1 MLVRLDVRDLAVI
14 DAVSLELGP
23 GLTALTGETGAGKSI
38 LLDALGLATGQ
49 RADSALVRTSAERA
63 TVAAV
68 FEVPPGHEALA
79 LLEEAGIACSGEI
92 LVRRQVGADG
102 RSRAFVNDEPVGVAL
117 LAQLGASL
125 VEVHGQHD
133 QRDLMRPEAHRT
145 ILDAFGDHHGLRGAV
160 AAAHAAWRE
169 AHARLAAMQADAD
182 ALAEREGLLR
192 GQVEELDALEPVPGE
207 EEELAALRSRLGNA
221 QKIAAALAAAGEAL
235 EESDGPER
243 RLRHASAELAR
254 VREVAGGA
262 LDEALA
268 AIDRALLEVNEAQ
281 EGIARVGRDLD
292 ADAGRLEATE
302 ERLFALRAAARRHN
316 TTVAELPGVRE
327 RLAGELAALEDRE
340 GSLARLAGEAQAAR
354 MAFDAACDRL
364 SAARRKAATRL
375 DKAVAGELAP
385 LRMDKARF
393 ETTLQLLDADDRG
406 REGAERVLF
415 QVATNPGAPA
425 GPLNRIASGG
435 ELSRFMLALKV
446 VAAGPGGSRTLV
458 FDEIDSGIGGA
469 VSDAVGERLRRLG
482 ENAQV
487 LVVTHAP
494 QVAARASS
502 HIRIV
507 KTRGRRSAATDAVP
521 LDADARRE
529 ELARMLAGATITD
542 EARAAA
548 ASLLKAGAA

>member
-1 MLVRLDVRDLAVI
+1 MLVSLDVRDLAVI
-14 DAVSLELGP
+14 DAVTLELGP

-49 RADSALVRTSAERA
+49 RADSALVRSGAERA

-68 FEVPPGHEALA
+68 FEVAPGHEAVA

-92 LVRRQVGADG
+92 LIRRQIGADG
-102 RSRAFVNDEPVGVAL
+102 RSRAFVNDAPVGVAL
-117 LAQLGASL
+117 LAQLGAAL

-133 QRDLMRPEAHRT
+133 QRDLMRPEAHRA
-145 ILDAFGDHHGLRGAV
+145 ILDAFGGHDAPRAAV
-160 AAAHAAWRE
+160 ASAHAAWRQAGE
-169 AHARLAAMQADAD
+169 RLAAMQADAD
-182 ALAEREGLLR
+182 RLAEREAVLR
-192 GQVEELDALEPVPGE
+192 HDVEELDELAPLPGE
-207 EEELAALRSRLGNA
+207 EDELAALRSRLGNA
-221 QKIAAALAAAGEAL
+221 QKIAAALGVASEAM
-235 EESDGPER
+235 EEGDGPER
-243 RLRHASAELAR
+243 RLRHASGELAR
-254 VREVAGGA
+254 VRDVAGGA
-262 LDEALA
+262 LDETLA
-268 AIDRALLEVNEAQ
+268 AIDRALLELAEAQ

-302 ERLFALRAAARRHN
+302 ERLFALRAAARRHS
-316 TTVAELPGVRE
+316 TTVAELPAVRD
-327 RLAGELAALEDRE
+327 RLAAELAMLEDRE
-340 GSLARLAGEAQAAR
+340 GSLARLAAEADTAR
-354 MAFDAACDRL
+354 ATYDAACEKL
-364 SAARRKAATRL
+364 SAARRKAAARL

-393 ETTLQLLDADDRG
+393 ETTLLPREPDDRG

-435 ELSRFMLALKV
+435 ELSRFMLAIKV
-446 VAAGPGGSRTLV
+446 VSAGAAGSRTLV

-469 VSDAVGERLRRLG
+469 VSDAVGERLQKLG
-482 ENAQV
+482 QSAQV

-494 QVAARASS
+494 QVAARAAS

-507 KTRGRRSAATDAVP
+507 KTSVRKSAATDAVP

-548 ASLLKAGAA
+548 ASLLKAGAP

>member
-1 MLVRLDVRDLAVI
+1 MLVSLDVRDLAVI

-49 RADSALVRTSAERA
+49 RADSALVRSGAERA

-68 FEVPPGHEALA
+68 FEVAPDHEAVT
-79 LLEEAGIACSGEI
+79 LLEEAGIPCTGEI
-92 LVRRQVGADG
+92 LIRRQVSADG
-102 RSRAFVNDEPVGVAL
+102 RSRAFVNDQPVGVAL
-117 LAQLGASL
+117 LAQLGARL

-133 QRDLMRPEAHRT
+133 QRDLMRPEAHRS
-145 ILDAFGDHHGLRGAV
+145 ILDAFGGHGAV
-160 AAAHAAWRE
+160 RAAVATAFGAWRE
-169 AHARLAAMQADAD
+169 ARERLAAMQTDAD
-182 ALAEREGLLR
+182 RLADREAVLR
-192 GQVEELDALEPVPGE
+192 HDVEELDALEPVPGE
-207 EEELAALRSRLGNA
+207 EVELAALRSRLGNA
-221 QKIAAALAAAGEAL
+221 QKIAAALEAASEAL
-235 EESDGPER
+235 EEGDGPER
-243 RLRHASAELAR
+243 RLRHVSAELAR

-262 LDEALA
+262 LDDALA
-268 AIDRALLEVNEAQ
+268 AIDRALLEIAEAQ

-316 TTVAELPGVRE
+316 MTVAELPQVRA
-327 RLAGELAALEDRE
+327 RLAEELALLEDRE
-340 GSLARLAGEAQAAR
+340 GSLARLGADVAA
-354 MAFDAACDRL
+354 AESAYSAACEKL
-364 SAARRKAATRL
+364 SAARRKAAGRL

-393 ETTLQLLDADDRG
+393 ETTLAPLEADERG

-435 ELSRFMLALKV
+435 ELSRFMLAIKV
-446 VAAGPGGSRTLV
+446 VSAGGTGSRTLV

-469 VSDAVGERLRRLG
+469 VSDAVGERLQRLG
-482 ENAQV
+482 EAAQV

-494 QVAARASS
+494 QVAARAAR

-507 KTRGRRSAATDAVP
+507 KTSGKKSAATDAVP
-521 LDADARRE
+521 LDDDARRE

>member
-1 MLVRLDVRDLAVI
+1 MLVSLDVRDLAVI
-14 DAVSLELGP
+14 DAVSLELGA

-49 RADSALVRTSAERA
+49 RADSSLVRTGAERA

-68 FEVPPGHEALA
+68 FEVAADHEAVA
-79 LLEEAGIACSGEI
+79 LLEAAGIACSGQI
-92 LVRRQVGADG
+92 VVRRQVGADG
-102 RSRAFVNDEPVGVAL
+102 RSRAFVNDDPVGVAL
-117 LAQLGASL
+117 LAQLGAAL

-133 QRDLMRPEAHRT
+133 QRDLLRPEAHRT
-145 ILDAFGDHHGLRGAV
+145 ILDGYGGHGALRAAV
-160 AAAHAAWRE
+160 AEAHAAWAQARD
-169 AHARLAAMQADAD
+169 RLAAMQADAD
-182 ALAEREGLLR
+182 RLAEREGLLR

-235 EESDGPER
+235 EENDGPER

-262 LDEALA
+262 LEEALA
-268 AIDRALLEVNEAQ
+268 ALDRALLEVNEAQ

-302 ERLFALRAAARRHN
+302 ERLFALRGAARRHN
-316 TTVAELPGVRE
+316 TTVAQLPEVRQ

-340 GSLARLAGEAQAAR
+340 GSLVRLAGQADVAR
-354 MAFDAACDRL
+354 AAFDAACDRL

-393 ETTLQLLDADDRG
+393 ETTLQLLDAQDRG

-415 QVATNPGAPA
+415 QVATNPGGPA

-446 VAAGPGGSRTLV
+446 VAAGTAGSRTLV

-469 VSDAVGERLRRLG
+469 VSDAVGERLQKLG
-482 ENAQV
+482 QSAQV

-494 QVAARASS
+494 QVAARAAS

-507 KTRGRRSAATDAVP
+507 KTSGRRSAATDAVP

>member
-1 MLVRLDVRDLAVI
+1 MLASLSVRDLAVI
-14 DAVSLELGP
+14 DRLEIVFGP
-23 GLTALTGETGAGKSI
+23 ALTALTGETGAGKSI

-49 RADSALVRTSAERA
+49 RAEAALVRAGAERA

-68 FEVPPGHEALA
+68 FEVGREHEARV
-79 LLEEAGIACSGEI
+79 LLEEAGIPCEGEI
-92 LVRRQVGADG
+92 LIRRQVGADG
-102 RSRAFVNDEPVGVAL
+102 RSRAFVNDQPVGVAL
-117 LAQLGASL
+117 LAQLGAAL

-133 QRDLMRPEAHRT
+133 QRDLMRPEAHRS
-145 ILDAFGDHHGLRGAV
+145 ILDAFGGHDALRGAV
-160 AAAHAAWRE
+160 ARAYAAWRE
-169 AHARLAAMQADAD
+169 AAARLEAMQADAD
-182 ALAEREGLLR
+182 RLAEREAALR
-192 GQVEELDALEPVPGE
+192 RDVEELESLKPVPGE
-207 EEELAALRSRLGNA
+207 EEELAILRTRLGNA
-221 QKIAAALAAAGEAL
+221 QKIAAALGAAGEAL
-235 EESDGPER
+235 EEGDGPER

-254 VREVAGGA
+254 VRDVAGGA

-268 AIDRALLEVNEAQ
+268 AIDRALLELGEAQ

-316 TTVAELPGVRE
+316 TSVAELPAVRD
-327 RLAGELAALEDRE
+327 RLAGELAMLEDRE
-340 GSLARLAGEAQAAR
+340 GSLSRLSGEASAAR
-354 MAFDAACDRL
+354 AAFDAACDKL
-364 SAARRKAATRL
+364 SAARRKAAARL

-385 LRMDKARF
+385 LRMEKARF
-393 ETTLQLLDADDRG
+393 ETTLQLLADEDRG

-435 ELSRFMLALKV
+435 ELSRFMLAIKV
-446 VAAGPGGSRTLV
+446 VSSGAAGGRTLV

-469 VSDAVGERLRRLG
+469 VSDAVGERLQKLG
-482 ENAQV
+482 NSAQV

-494 QVAARASS
+494 QVAARAAS

-507 KTRGRRSAATDAVP
+507 KTSGRKSAATDAVP
-521 LDADARRE
+521 LDDDARRE